1 MLADAMY
8 HTRVGVIAFIC
19 LMIAISTSWAE
30 DKLWSEE
37 RIGQVT
43 GGWDL
48 QQRRTQVT
56 EVFLQVRGPS
66 NIPDA
71 AAAAIKA
78 CAARGL
84 HAGYQTFDETPGEV
98 GTRLAAASGVFTTSF
113 LGCASVANIAV
124 AVANKFYVGLGRRSH
139 WENGTFAKGQID
151 NPNADLV
158 EKYLIQNAPP
168 GSRAF
173 LRATNQVLNPPA
185 SFSAGSTDVPIPYP
199 VPQTPPAIK
208 VYQGAAGAVQ
218 SVLPGQGGGG
228 PFAIIVPVEAPPLTA
243 AEIKAQLARVQRAQR
258 KCARHVK
265 VNYVCSSPA
274 EFQLAI
280 QDL

>member
-1 MLADAMY
+1 
-8 HTRVGVIAFIC
+8 
-19 LMIAISTSWAE
+19 MIANSTSWAE

-71 AAAAIKA
+71 AAAAINA
-78 CAARGL
+78 CAAAGL
-84 HAGYQTFDETPGEV
+84 RAGYQTFNETPGEV
-98 GTRLAAASGVFTTSF
+98 GTRLAAAAGVFTTSF

-158 EKYLIQNAPP
+158 EKYVIQNAPP
-168 GSRAF
+168 GSRGF
-173 LRATNQVLNPPA
+173 LRATNQALNPPI
-185 SFSAGSTDVPIPYP
+185 SFSAGSKNVPIPYP
-199 VPQTPPAIK
+199 VPPNSTHPQCLPRSGRRSSVCAARPRRRGTYCYTRAVYPHGCGYPGTAGPDAKGAKNVCPPC
-208 VYQGAAGAVQ
+208 
-218 SVLPGQGGGG
+218 
-228 PFAIIVPVEAPPLTA
+228 E
-243 AEIKAQLARVQRAQR
+243 
-258 KCARHVK
+258 
-265 VNYVCSSPA
+265 N
-274 EFQLAI
+274 
-280 QDL
+280 